1 MSSIEDTPLDLG
13 LADMALES
21 STQAAEDFINIHELR
36 QMVYQHIK
44 QPDIKNYI
52 GFLTSCKTIFAEVTE
67 IYVGP
72 YNRLAPQE
80 KEKFSASYSKLASHG
95 QFGGIRI
102 PQLSLLGDHRLGIV
116 SLPQSMFVNAYH
128 GQYKPPNAIGHE
140 HYTDWCEQRDGYY
153 RMHCASPVPHLPM
166 TSSDIDTL
174 VIKTWADNLPTLAH
188 LSNVRTLPFI
198 FQDILAYAAHIHDTI
213 IREEARLCHGSSKRE
228 INPKKIVF
236 DWSDMKP
243 PAGAQ
248 LRNSVILSPKFSR
261 RSTSLPGNWSV
272 EEIFGPRGLISM
284 RWTRVS
290 NYLCDGTNG
299 HWCSTCIGNP

>member
-1 MSSIEDTPLDLG
+1 MSSIEENPLDLT
-13 LADMALES
+13 LANMALES
-21 STQAAEDFINIHELR
+21 STQAAEGFINIHELR

-44 QPDIKNYI
+44 QPDFKDYI

-72 YNRLAPQE
+72 YNRFAPQE
-80 KEKFSASYSKLASHG
+80 EEKLSASYSKLVSHG

-102 PQLSLLGDHRLGIV
+102 PQLSLLGDHRSGIV

-128 GQYKPPNAIGHE
+128 GQYKPPSARGHE
-140 HYTDWCEQRDGYY
+140 HYTDWCERRDGYY
-153 RMHCASPVPHLPM
+153 CMNCVSPVPRLPM

-188 LSNVRTLPFI
+188 LPNVRTPPFI
-198 FQDILAYAAHIHDTI
+198 IQDILAYAAHIHDTI
-213 IREEARLCHGSSKRE
+213 IREEARLCRGSSERE
-228 INPKKIVF
+228 IIPRKIIF
-236 DWSDMKP
+236 DWSDMKL

-261 RSTSLPGNWSV
+261 RSTSLPRNWSV

-290 NYLCDGTNG
+290 NHLSDGPGG

>member
-21 STQAAEDFINIHELR
+21 STQAAEDFINIHE
-36 QMVYQHIK
+36 
-44 QPDIKNYI
+44 QPEIKNYI

-116 SLPQSMFVNAYH
+116 SLPQYMFVNAYH

-140 HYTDWCEQRDGYY
+140 HYSDWCEQRDGYY

-188 LSNVRTLPFI
+188 LSN
-198 FQDILAYAAHIHDTI
+198 
-213 IREEARLCHGSSKRE
+213 EARLCHGSSKRE
-228 INPKKIVF
+228 INPRKIVF

-284 RWTRVS
+284 RWTCVS